1 MNVIK
6 EKLIINYELPFSVLF
21 FLLFLPIQNYLD
33 GNKVDFKPTC

>member
-6 EKLIINYELPFSVLF
+6 EKLIINYIIPFSVLF

-33 GNKVDFKPTC
+33 GNKVDFTRIG

>member
-6 EKLIINYELPFSVLF
+6 EKLSINYKFTFSVLF
-21 FLLFLPIQNYLD
+21 FLLFLPIQNYVD

>member
-6 EKLIINYELPFSVLF
+6 EKLSINYNFPFSVLF

-33 GNKVDFKPTC
+33 GNKVDFT

>member
-6 EKLIINYELPFSVLF
+6 EKLSINYKFPFPVLF

-33 GNKVDFKPTC
+33 GNKVDFT